1 MRSVI
6 LKQFGVYI
14 FVIVNLLSYEQH
26 LHEEFGNYIALL
38 SFLIL
43 FFTIVFIK
51 LLLYYRGNFYIKMN
65 LGNSLFFFL
74 ILFLLISLSYKYI
87 VMPFPYLSIQYY
99 LKGLI
104 SILWLTWAIIFL
116 NKEDILIILDTF
128 YKVGIVL
135 SILNITIWFND
146 GFFIWNKTMVVRASS
161 IFSDPNFWGGF
172 NLFLILYSLF
182 FKHYTNL
189 FWALF
194 VNTILLISLIL
205 SFSKASL
212 LVLTFVFISYLL
224 LFSKRIIRLLS
235 LIVIPLVVYSLYY
248 LLQII
253 PFFRLGMGLNKRD
266 DMWLYFFQKIWEIP
280 FLGYGEEGIEYFLI
294 NEGGFSNTSFHN
306 FLFDKTFAFG
316 LLYGFLVIIMFS
328 YILYKLFKFNRAIFL
343 IFLGLTL
350 NSFFIDYSLGGL
362 KPNSIIFSLLVILSL
377 RIKKYGVLINEN
389 NSRN

>member
-104 SILWLTWAIIFL
+104 SILWLTWAFIFL
-116 NKEDILIILDTF
+116 NKEDMLIILDTF

-146 GFFIWNKTMVVRASS
+146 AFFIWNKTMVVRGSS
-161 IFSDPNFWGGF
+161 IFFDPNFWGGF

-194 VNTILLISLIL
+194 VNTCLLYTSP
-205 SFSKASL
+205 SP
-212 LVLTFVFISYLL
+212 
-224 LFSKRIIRLLS
+224 RDGLLS
-235 LIVIPLVVYSLYY
+235 RMPS
-248 LLQII
+248 
-253 PFFRLGMGLNKRD
+253 
-266 DMWLYFFQKIWEIP
+266 
-280 FLGYGEEGIEYFLI
+280 
-294 NEGGFSNTSFHN
+294 S
-306 FLFDKTFAFG
+306 A
-316 LLYGFLVIIMFS
+316 
-328 YILYKLFKFNRAIFL
+328 
-343 IFLGLTL
+343 
-350 NSFFIDYSLGGL
+350 
-362 KPNSIIFSLLVILSL
+362 
-377 RIKKYGVLINEN
+377 
-389 NSRN
+389 